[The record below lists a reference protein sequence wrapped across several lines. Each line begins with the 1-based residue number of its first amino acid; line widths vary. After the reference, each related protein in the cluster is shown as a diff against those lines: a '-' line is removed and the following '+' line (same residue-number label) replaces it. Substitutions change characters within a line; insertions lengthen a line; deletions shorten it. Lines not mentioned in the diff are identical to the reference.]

1 LRAERPTGFARPP
14 APPHRGSAWPDGPS
28 ARPAIIGRVKRF
40 NLHAATTEIDGDE
53 PDGYRS
59 GANRFGKQIGA
70 TTIGG
75 TIYDLEPGQSVCPY
89 HFEYGDEEWLIV
101 LTGHPTVRHPG
112 GEERLDPGDLVCFP
126 AGPEGAHKV
135 ANAAGAE
142 ADARVL
148 MISTLQEPSVA
159 VYPDSDKVGVFAD
172 DLRLLVRRDSGVDY
186 WDGEA

>member
-1 LRAERPTGFARPP
+1 M
-14 APPHRGSAWPDGPS
+14 SAS
-28 ARPAIIGRVKRF
+28 RAIIGAVRRF
-40 NLHAATTEIDGDE
+40 NLHAAETELEGGE
-53 PDGYRS
+53 PDGYLTR
-59 GANRFGKQIGA
+59 GDRFGKKIGA
-70 TTIGG
+70 TRIGG
-75 TIYDLEPGQSVCPY
+75 TVYDLPPGQAICPY
-89 HFEYGDEEWLIV
+89 HYEFGDEEWLIV